1 MDALDRKILACL
13 KKNAREKASAIA
25 EQVNLSVSSVTERI
39 KKMEKDNI
47 ISGYTLL
54 LNDKRIGNTVSAIM
68 EVSIE
73 SPKYQDA
80 FLALVDSIPNIVTCY
95 CVTGDYDYVIHIV
108 TDSTDGLDEIYRALK
123 SFDGVSDTKT
133 SLILRTTK
141 QEFSVIPE
149 E

>member
-1 MDALDRKILACL
+1 MDALDRKILLCL

-39 KKMEKDNI
+39 KKLEKEKVI
-47 ISGYTLL
+47 AGYTLIL
-54 LNDKRIGNTVSAIM
+54 DDKQIGNTVSAIM

-73 SPKYQDA
+73 NPKYQDG
-80 FLALVDSIPNIVTCY
+80 FLSLVDSIPSIVTCY

-108 TDSTDGLDEIYRALK
+108 TDSTDGLECIYRAIR
-123 SFDGVSDTKT
+123 SFEGVSETKT

-149 E
+149 